1 MFVSSLSQSSGMVNA
16 AFLQEVKE
24 SNTEVWALVRSLRAS
39 LTKCD
44 NATEDEAHACV
55 RQLAALRDGI
65 ASEFSMEETLGFVG
79 GVSPSNANPESDLA
93 KAARQHRA
101 IYVHL
106 HEVCQRAEE
115 LEYRGTIVRDLPSLL
130 AEYSD
135 FDAQLRKHE
144 EFEAEMIRD
153 QLGKHAF

>member
-24 SNTEVWALVRSLRAS
+24 SNPEVWALVRSLRTS
-39 LTKCD
+39 LSNCD
-44 NATEDEAHACV
+44 SATDEAAHGCV

-65 ASEFSMEETLGFVG
+65 ASEFSLEETLGFVG
-79 GVSPSNANPESDLA
+79 GISPTDASPESDLA
-93 KAARQHRA
+93 KAAQQHRA
-101 IYVHL
+101 IYVRI
-106 HEVCQRAEE
+106 HEVCQQAEE

-130 AEYSD
+130 SEYSD

-144 EFEAEMIRD
+144 EFEADMIRS